1 MTRSAIAQLNH
12 FAALCSLALVCTSPS
27 LAQPKAPIALQ
38 TDNLVSPQ
46 GLDDTTPHFSWQ
58 LADPRHAA
66 RQTAYQIQIATKR
79 ELLVSGNLNTRADI
93 WDSGKI
99 LSGDSVGVAYAGPP

>member
-1 MTRSAIAQLNH
+1 MTRRFIAQLIR
-12 FAALCSLALVCTSPS
+12 FAALCSLASVCASPS

-38 TDNLVSPQ
+38 TDNLVSPL

-58 LADPRHAA
+58 LVDARHAA

-79 ELLVSGNLNTRADI
+79 ELLVSGKPETHTDI

-99 LSGDSVGVAYAGPP
+99 PSG